1 VAEIRDRSVFTART
15 VRREEARELMNALL
29 TGFTERVRAVIGRT
43 LQRSDSLL
51 FVVSDLVDST
61 RQEIEDMWYRGE
73 LGIMDE
79 RRILGQLDEV
89 VSEAAQEHTSPSSH
103 ARSCILT
110 AIDETVGKICRSLLE
125 EDGWSVRSL
134 LLGDLVSQSLL
145 LPPAE
150 RRLVVFVGI
159 AAPASP
165 KLKAV
170 VNRLKA
176 QGSRVLLMVPDQW
189 AHAGG
194 WQQLGA
200 DECAGN
206 AQTLILM
213 ARKLSSAESTFSISE
228 VAASLRV
235 TPHAIRAWE
244 RRYKLPFPQRD
255 SVGQRRYTAE
265 DIQLLFR
272 ISHAATVHGHSLKLA
287 ALEAQGLI
295 TDDMADLVNPSP
307 VVGTEVPGSPGQSW
321 RRVADAIPDM
331 LMLID
336 AEGKIVD
343 CNVATARARDTVR
356 ENLRGAR
363 LTDLIVEYDRAKAV
377 RLYRPVPRR
386 RRGWELRMR
395 APNQDLAVVAFDSH
409 VVVGHEGRLLGLI
422 GRTVLHE
429 AAA

>member
-1 VAEIRDRSVFTART
+1 
-15 VRREEARELMNALL
+15 
-29 TGFTERVRAVIGRT
+29 
-43 LQRSDSLL
+43 
-51 FVVSDLVDST
+51 
-61 RQEIEDMWYRGE
+61 
-73 LGIMDE
+73 
-79 RRILGQLDEV
+79 
-89 VSEAAQEHTSPSSH
+89 
-103 ARSCILT
+103 
-110 AIDETVGKICRSLLE
+110 
-125 EDGWSVRSL
+125 
-134 LLGDLVSQSLL
+134 
-145 LPPAE
+145 
-150 RRLVVFVGI
+150 
-159 AAPASP
+159 
-165 KLKAV
+165 
-170 VNRLKA
+170 
-176 QGSRVLLMVPDQW
+176 
-189 AHAGG
+189 
-194 WQQLGA
+194 
-200 DECAGN
+200 
-206 AQTLILM
+206 
-213 ARKLSSAESTFSISE
+213 
-228 VAASLRV
+228 
-235 TPHAIRAWE
+235 
-244 RRYKLPFPQRD
+244 
-255 SVGQRRYTAE
+255 VGQRRYTAE

-336 AEGKIVD
+336 ADGKIVD

-395 APNQDLAVVAFDSH
+395 SPNQDLAVVAFDSQ

-422 GRTVLHE
+422 GRTVLQE